1 MTSTDQFGIIA
12 RRIFG
17 VFLEKT
23 LANIKSAKKRAR
35 QSVRSRAHN
44 MSMRS
49 MMRTMV
55 KKVGHALDAK
65 DATLALTNF
74 KKAESV
80 LDNYAR
86 KGLIHKNKAARHKS
100 RLTAKIKAL
109 AATA

>member
-1 MTSTDQFGIIA
+1 M
-12 RRIFG
+12 
-17 VFLEKT
+17 
-23 LANIKSAKKRAR
+23 ANIKSAKKRAK
-35 QSVRSRAHN
+35 QSVRARAHN

-65 DATLALTNF
+65 DANTALEAF

-100 RLTAKIKAL
+100 RLTAKIRAL
-109 AATA
+109 AAATA